1 MAVPRAQLE
10 AWLIDTA
17 SPDDA
22 LRSSATAAIASAE
35 AVTGFAEC
43 LLAISADQNGTQAIA
58 AATYFKNF
66 LRAHWA
72 QKEKIHGAERKNL
85 REQLLEVLLRVDSIV
100 LNLLTEAFRIV
111 ASHDFSGQ
119 EKSWQ
124 ELVPA
129 LHNAVKNSDL
139 VADGSTAPAYKTL
152 NALLAI
158 QAITKPFQ
166 YFLDPTVAREPV
178 PPLLELI
185 SSDLL
190 VPLHGFFHHLVEQA
204 LKSKEKGF
212 APHDNVL
219 LVIAKTFHL
228 AIGSHMPASVLSCLK
243 IWIGDVL
250 ALLDIVNVDQTM
262 DLSEQFSRLK
272 VWKRCLQ
279 ICCTLVARHRKHT
292 EQFLSAISAASLK
305 IVGSHTTGKDIHVA
319 QERIISLAFDL
330 LANILETGPGWR
342 LLSPQFSSL
351 LEKSIVSALVL
362 SQKDVADWNDD
373 EDEYLRKNLPSD
385 LDESCGWRDDLLTP
399 RRSAL
404 NLLGVIATS
413 KGPAGAGKTPNKRKK
428 GKNKDAR
435 GTAGELLVMP
445 YLSRYPLPTDGT
457 CFESTVSYFGVLLAY
472 GALQQ
477 FFKSQSAEY
486 LKMILLSRVFPI
498 YSLTPPSPFLL
509 ANANWLLGE
518 LATCLP
524 EDLKQPVFDSLIS
537 AMLAENVGGVSWRP
551 ARASAAAALAALL
564 EEDYKPVKWFP
575 LLQAIVSSVKSG
587 ADDARHALQLLTT
600 TVETGEEDAAVHVP
614 YLVVSIKDELLR
626 HLPAPPDLQV
636 VELGFSSMAALAH
649 CWDSAEPGVSKNDE
663 EPIKN
668 WREGCITLR
677 NTFAQLLQRA
687 WICSPENDA
696 EQGKTPPSCLNDA
709 SVILG
714 CLVKHTSDSSDMTR
728 LKIER
733 LVQVWADSIADWNA
747 WDEEEDLA
755 VFDAME
761 EIIAFNARCPLQ
773 QFCVAETPLPPA
785 PPVPPRSI
793 LEGMAAFVSSGMES
807 AYAAATWRAC
817 RLSHT
822 LLHSTSVSFEG
833 EAAVKL
839 LVCRFTEA
847 AFGRLTELSSF
858 NVPLAKPLI
867 LVISSCYVGLP
878 DTVEKVLSVAGKT
891 KDVTEPFLQWA
902 EAMATLAD
910 KDADPGLVL
919 ETELKLGVMCLLKL
933 VDRLANNGT
942 TEKIAGKC
950 LVSLLDAA
958 VRLKEAQQTNKAE
971 GEEDGNEDDDTNDN
985 SEEYSEEVSD
995 EEDEEEEREETEDEF
1010 LERYAETAR
1019 ELEEEAIEDAEGGT
1033 EEDGQDI
1040 ELGVLALADAE
1051 KSLALCIQSRGGL
1064 VMEQALDPDLV
1075 CKFVQAFPH
1084 LSCLFPAH

>member
-43 LLAISADQNGTQAIA
+43 LLAISAGKIPCIVSAPLFLNRFRADQNGTQAIA

-72 QKEKIHGAERKNL
+72 QKEKIRGAERKNL

-139 VADGSTAPAYKTL
+139 VADVSTAPPYKTL

-185 SSDLL
+185 SRDLL
-190 VPLHGFFHHLVEQA
+190 VPLHGFFHHLVEQ
-204 LKSKEKGF
+204 KGF

-228 AIGSHMPASVLSCLK
+228 AVRSLSLQIGSHMPASVLSCLK

-262 DLSEQFSRLK
+262 DLSEQSSRLK

-292 EQFLSAISAASLK
+292 EQYVDTTQQERYLYAHSK
-305 IVGSHTTGKDIHVA
+305 TIVNKCLIQDIHVA

-362 SQKDVADWNDD
+362 RQKDVADWNDD

-413 KGPAGAGKTPNKRKK
+413 KAGILAGPTPNKRKK
-428 GKNKDAR
+428 GKNKD

-457 CFESTVSYFGVLLAY
+457 CFESTVRYYFGVLLAY

-551 ARASAAAALAALL
+551 VRASAAAALAALL

-649 CWDSAEPGVSKNDE
+649 CWDSAEPGVSKKDE

-687 WICSPENDA
+687 WICSPE
-696 EQGKTPPSCLNDA
+696 TPPSCLNDA

-878 DTVEKVLSVAGKT
+878 DIVEKVLSVAGKT

-910 KDADPGLVL
+910 IDADPGLVL

-950 LVSLLDAA
+950 LESLLDAA

-1040 ELGVLALADAE
+1040 ELGACHQ
-1051 KSLALCIQSRGGL
+1051 KIISW
-1064 VMEQALDPDLV
+1064 
-1075 CKFVQAFPH
+1075 
-1084 LSCLFPAH
+1084 